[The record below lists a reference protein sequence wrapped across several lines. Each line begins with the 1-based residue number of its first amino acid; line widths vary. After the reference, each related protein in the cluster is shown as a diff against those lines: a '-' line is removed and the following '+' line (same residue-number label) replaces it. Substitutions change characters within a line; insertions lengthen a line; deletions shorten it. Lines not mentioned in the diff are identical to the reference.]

1 MKLLCEVFQ
10 KGYGYAQVEL
20 DDGEKC
26 DIYVYIRIGRMNVI
40 RTSVDG
46 DMEKR
51 KKAIAAYDKLRCYM
65 TAS

>member
-1 MKLLCEVFQ
+1 MKLLCEAFQ
-10 KGYGYAQVEL
+10 KGYVYAQVEL
-20 DDGEKC
+20 DNGEKC

-51 KKAIAAYDKLRCYM
+51 KEAIAA
-65 TAS
+65 